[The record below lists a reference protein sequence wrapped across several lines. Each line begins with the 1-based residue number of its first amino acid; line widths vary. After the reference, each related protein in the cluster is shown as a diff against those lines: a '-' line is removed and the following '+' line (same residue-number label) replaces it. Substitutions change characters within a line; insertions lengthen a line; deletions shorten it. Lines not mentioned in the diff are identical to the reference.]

1 MSKPMVSHIEGTAQL
16 SEWLNF
22 FDAAKN
28 DDVKD
33 VY

>member
-1 MSKPMVSHIEGTAQL
+1 MVSHIEGTAQL
-16 SEWLNF
+16 SEWLNIS
-22 FDAAKN
+22 DAAKN